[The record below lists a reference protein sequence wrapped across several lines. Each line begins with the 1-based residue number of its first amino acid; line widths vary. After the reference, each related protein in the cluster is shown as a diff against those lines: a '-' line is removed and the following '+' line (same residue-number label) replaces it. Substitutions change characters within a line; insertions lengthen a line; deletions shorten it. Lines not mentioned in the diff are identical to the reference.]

1 MRTQLLPLKVET
13 IKQIVFNWQ
22 LESQGEVYQY
32 TKRFKTA
39 HQAVKF
45 YTEFSIGEY
54 YDRYGQSPSDARQ
67 ERLQRRLAP
76 VFKNMLK

>member
-13 IKQIVFNWQ
+13 IKQIVINWQ
-22 LESQGEVYQY
+22 LESRGQVYQY
-32 TKRFKTA
+32 RKRFKTA

-45 YTEFSIGEY
+45 YTELSIGEY
-54 YDRYGQSPSDARQ
+54 YDHYGIGPSEARQ
-67 ERLQRRLAP
+67 ERLRRRLVP

>member
-1 MRTQLLPLKVET
+1 MRTQLLPVRVET
-13 IKQIVFNWQ
+13 VKQIVLNWQ
-22 LESQGEVYQY
+22 LESRGQVFQY
-32 TKRFKTA
+32 KKRFKSA

-45 YTEFSIGEY
+45 YLELSIGEY
-54 YDRYGQSPSDARQ
+54 FDRYGIGPSDARQ